1 MERTSIDLHGMER
14 EMEKMFAS
22 EGVTQSDR
30 MLHTPGT
37 FAKKNLLYVQEV
49 GTLQSLVP
57 HVCRRENLDSY
68 LIFEV
73 LDGEGTVTTEGHTI
87 ELHTGECVWI
97 DCHNA
102 FEHIS
107 SKEHPWKLAWV
118 HFNGV
123 SAREFYE
130 LFRERNDAPVF
141 TSLDTREVSQL
152 ILAVLEKLR
161 VNASELELHS
171 LLTQLVVCCAE
182 RKNEKER
189 MEEVR
194 EYINLHFKDSEL
206 QAALSEHFHMKAE
219 ELNDSF
225 TKSYGIGVRDYI
237 LNRRFNAAKELLR
250 FTIQPITEVIEESG
264 IGNEDLFYQLF
275 KENEAMNPEDYRKKW
290 AQWIKD

>member
-1 MERTSIDLHGMER
+1 
-14 EMEKMFAS
+14 MEKMFAS
-22 EGVTQSDR
+22 EGVTKSDR
-30 MLHTPGT
+30 MLHTPGS

-57 HVCRRENLDSY
+57 HVCKRDNLDSY

-73 LDGEGTVTTEGHTI
+73 LDGEGTVTTEGQTI

-107 SKEHPWKLAWV
+107 SEEHPWKLAWV

-130 LFRERNDAPVF
+130 LFRERNDVLVF
-141 TSLDTREVSQL
+141 TPLDTREVSQL
-152 ILAVLEKLR
+152 ILTVLEKLR
-161 VNASELELHS
+161 VNASELEVHS

-182 RKNEKER
+182 QKNEKER

-206 QAALSEHFHMKAE
+206 QAALSEYFHMSAE
-219 ELNDSF
+219 EVNDSF

-250 FTIQPITEVIEESG
+250 FTIQPIAEVIEESG

-275 KENEAMNPEDYRKKW
+275 KENESMSPEDYRKKW